1 MVVLKRGRISNIPLL
16 RQIWTCSFLDL
27 QLQYIYVPSS
37 TTPSVKKKIIL
48 KRDVTSY
55 YNEFEQSFIQICDT
69 SQERLYPLLGYF
81 FFGDRQSRF
90 LYIGTEAIASSRFSD
105 AITREDRQIFKV
117 QFYLIYNSL
126 FIFFHK
132 YNYVVYAYSLPY
144 VSVNIYRSSSTA
156 KYICIQHMHAC
167 I

>member
-37 TTPSVKKKIIL
+37 TTPSVKKKKLIL

-81 FFGDRQSRF
+81 FFGTDRVDSYILGRRQQLVADFPMRLHVKIDRF
-90 LYIGTEAIASSRFSD
+90 L
-105 AITREDRQIFKV
+105 
-117 QFYLIYNSL
+117 
-126 FIFFHK
+126 K
-132 YNYVVYAYSLPY
+132 YNFIL
-144 VSVNIYRSSSTA
+144 
-156 KYICIQHMHAC
+156 YITLFLFFFINTTMLCTHIHCLMFP
-167 I
+167 